1 MQSPPKKCYYISVMA
16 QVRPE
21 LKARLVGEGKWGD
34 FVRFRSELVGRG
46 AKPASALREAV
57 AKFCPDFEGDGVKP
71 DGPKLRAEQKAGVRP
86 KRMRD
91 EYAAAAKKIAE
102 EVSSGKVAAVGGGEF
117 VDAEAFRGKAFS
129 SKDAP
134 QMVAWVMERIFV
146 KDVKPEDAPSG
157 MAWTLLLMCRRSAA
171 FAEDF
176 VSKSVVKMIP
186 SKPPDE
192 ERGGDDDFDGKL
204 EYDILGRLLDG
215 EGR

>member
-1 MQSPPKKCYYISVMA
+1 MA

-21 LKARLVGEGKWGD
+21 LKARLVREGKWGD

-71 DGPKLRAEQKAGVRP
+71 DGPKLRAEQQAGVRP

-102 EVSSGKVAAVGGGEF
+102 EVSAGKVAPVAAAGDGG
-117 VDAEAFRGKAFS
+117 VDAEAFKGKVFS

-134 QMVAWVMERIFV
+134 QTVAWVLERIFV

-157 MAWTLLLMCRRSAA
+157 MAWTLLLMCKRSAA

-186 SKPPDE
+186 SKPPEE